1 MYLEKI
7 KSIQNNYY
15 VFKENSK
22 PSTEEKVCMNCK
34 HMLWLVGIGQ
44 GVKCRAR
51 DMYAIP
57 NRWYSCEKFE
67 YREEP
72 KKKGE

>member
-1 MYLEKI
+1 MCSK
-7 KSIQNNYY
+7 KIQN
-15 VFKENSK
+15 
-22 PSTEEKVCMNCK
+22 PPPEEKVCMNCK
-34 HMLWLVGIGQ
+34 HMLWMVAIGQ

-51 DMYAIP
+51 NMYAIP

-72 KKKGE
+72 KKKEE